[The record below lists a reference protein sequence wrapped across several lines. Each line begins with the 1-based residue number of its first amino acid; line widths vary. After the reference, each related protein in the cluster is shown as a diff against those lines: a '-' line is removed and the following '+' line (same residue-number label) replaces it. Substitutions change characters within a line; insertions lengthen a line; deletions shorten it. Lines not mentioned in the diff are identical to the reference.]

1 MNTKM
6 EFFVPG
12 KPAPGGSKT
21 GFYIKS
27 VNRVVM
33 SPACKRTKPWMAT
46 VSAFAKLHYQGP
58 LLIGPVRV
66 MIIFCFLRPKNHYG
80 TGKNASILKASAP
93 KYHTVKPDTTKL
105 FRSTED
111 AMVGIIYRDD
121 SQVMHG
127 PSEKVYVDR
136 DPGAQITIEEIL

>member
-1 MNTKM
+1 MKI

-12 KPAPGGSKT
+12 APAPGGSKK
-21 GFYIKS
+21 GFYVKS
-27 VNRVVM
+27 LNRVVM
-33 SPACKRTKPWMAT
+33 APDSDKTKPWMAT

-58 LLIGPVRV
+58 LFTGPMRV
-66 MIIFCFLRPKNHYG
+66 TIVFRFLRPKNHYG

-136 DPGAQITIEEIL
+136 DPGAQITIEEIF